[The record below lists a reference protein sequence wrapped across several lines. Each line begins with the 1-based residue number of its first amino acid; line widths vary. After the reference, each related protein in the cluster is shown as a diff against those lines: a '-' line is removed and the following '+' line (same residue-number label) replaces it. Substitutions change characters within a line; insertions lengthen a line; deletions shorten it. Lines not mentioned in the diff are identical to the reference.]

1 LIYKELSFHL
11 KSGGAGGSSSLMIKD
26 ERILCASQLKFFF
39 LLGFKILI
47 PPFVNQK
54 SLLDNCENYGKMLQS
69 VLKES
74 VKMTEQYDLGLGLH
88 VAYLRMDMSSHLPTR
103 YLDILGFLKG

>member
-1 LIYKELSFHL
+1 MKLS
-11 KSGGAGGSSSLMIKD
+11 
-26 ERILCASQLKFFF
+26 F

-74 VKMTEQYDLGLGLH
+74 VKMTVQYDLGLGLH
-88 VAYLRMDMSSHLPTR
+88 LACLRVDMSSHLPIR
-103 YLDILGFLKG
+103 YLDILGFLKGKGHIIFRDIFVQGITPKECGV

>member
-1 LIYKELSFHL
+1 MCFT
-11 KSGGAGGSSSLMIKD
+11 D
-26 ERILCASQLKFFF
+26 EVFF

-47 PPFVNQK
+47 PPFVSQK

-74 VKMTEQYDLGLGLH
+74 VKMTVQYDLGSGLH
-88 VAYLRMDMSSHLPTR
+88 VACLRMDMSSHLLTR
-103 YLDILGFLKG
+103 YLDILGFLKGYGHIVGVFRDIFV

>member
-1 LIYKELSFHL
+1 MKLS
-11 KSGGAGGSSSLMIKD
+11 
-26 ERILCASQLKFFF
+26 F

-74 VKMTEQYDLGLGLH
+74 VKMTVQYDLG
-88 VAYLRMDMSSHLPTR
+88 
-103 YLDILGFLKG
+103 